1 MHFTCRG
8 AAMRVYA
15 LILLSADD
23 QLGRRF
29 ILQTNLGKT

>member
-15 LILLSADD
+15 LIPLSDDD
-23 QLGRRF
+23 QLVSHF